1 MTMHQ
6 GTSRTYKGIL
16 LLLALTLCLLPV
28 LPVQAQAAPFGNG
41 TVWGPK
47 GSAHLRAYA
56 SVEARSLGLLSNGTR
71 VNVLWQ
77 QDGWY
82 YAQAGTQKGFIAD
95 FLVTMDGGKKPSTP
109 FLTAYVNTSS
119 RGNLM
124 IRQSPSQ
131 EAAIEGVLAYG
142 AKVTVYAQKDGWALI
157 SAGSLEGYVASR
169 YLAF

>member
-1 MTMHQ
+1 MHQ

-28 LPVQAQAAPFGNG
+28 LPVQAQAAPVGNG
-41 TVWGPK
+41 TIQGPK

-77 QDGWY
+77 QNGWY
-82 YAQAGTQKGFIAD
+82 YAQVGNQKGFIAD
-95 FLVTMDGGKKPSTP
+95 FLVSMDGGKKPPTP
-109 FLTAYVNTSS
+109 FLTAYVSTSS
-119 RGNLM
+119 RSNLM
-124 IRQSPSQ
+124 VRQSPSQ
-131 EAAIEGVLAYG
+131 EAVIDGVLPYG
-142 AKVTVYAQKDGWALI
+142 ARMTVYAQKDGWALI